1 MAARIAVV
9 ILALLFAVPALA
21 QKAPVFSDRS
31 GAIRG
36 YDPVAYFT
44 QGRPVKGSKEF
55 THRWNGA
62 EWRFASAENRDRFA
76 AAPQQY
82 APQYGGYCAYGV
94 ASGYAVK
101 IEPDAWS
108 VVDGKLYLNYDRS
121 VQADWQK
128 DVPGYIRKADH
139 NWPAVLA
146 K

>member
-1 MAARIAVV
+1 MAARIVTV
-9 ILALLFAVPALA
+9 IFALLFAGAALA
-21 QKAPVFSDRS
+21 QKAPIYADSS

-44 QGRPVKGSKEF
+44 QGRPVQGSKEF

-62 EWRFASAENRDRFA
+62 VWRFASAQNRDRFA
-76 AAPQQY
+76 AAPQKY

-101 IEPDAWS
+101 IDPAAWS
-108 VVDGKLYLNYDRS
+108 VVDGRLYLNYDRS
-121 VQADWQK
+121 VQASWKSDI
-128 DVPGYIRKADH
+128 PGYIRKADA